1 MARTIEYTDR
11 EIRVGMQLLV
21 NDEVLTVEHVYWRM
35 GTFGHS
41 GRGLEVY
48 TRKGNGYLG
57 PVIYPHPDEMV
68 HAVYAPPVEDV
79 SEYLHTSDY
88 PYAVV
93 R

>member
-1 MARTIEYTDR
+1 MRTIEYSDR

-21 NDEVLTVEHVYWRM
+21 KGEVLTVEHVYWR
-35 GTFGHS
+35 
-41 GRGLEVY
+41 RGLEVY

-68 HAVYAPPVEDV
+68 QAVYAPPVEEIP
-79 SEYLHTSDY
+79 EYLYTSDY

>member
-1 MARTIEYTDR
+1 MRTIEYTDR

-21 NDEVLTVEHVYWRM
+21 NGEVLTVEHVYWRM
-35 GTFGHS
+35 GTFGRS
-41 GRGLEVY
+41 GRGLAVY

-68 HAVYAPPVEDV
+68 QAVYAPPVEEIP
-79 SEYLHTSDY
+79 EYLYTSDY